1 MTNQNINIKLYDFR
15 VFNDANEEKSEQN
28 EYADNTE
35 FTIQMFGYNE
45 NNESCSIIVKDFKP
59 YFYVKVGDSWNQ
71 NKKLRFFEHIKERIG
86 KYYKNSIIDCKLL
99 KKKKLYGFD
108 TGKLYKFIEIKF
120 NSILSFNKCK
130 KLWYNERNKLSK
142 NGYIFEEEELY
153 LYEANIPPLLRLFHI
168 KNIYPSGWITL
179 PEEHTIINYQT
190 ITSCVHEY
198 EINYKEIISAIRE
211 KFKFL

>member
-1 MTNQNINIKLYDFR
+1 MTHQDINIKLYDFR
-15 VFNDANEEKSEQN
+15 VFNDANEETSEQN
-28 EYADNTE
+28 EYSDNTE

-45 NNESCSIIVKDFKP
+45 DNESCSIIVKDFKP
-59 YFYVKVGDSWNQ
+59 YFYVKVGDNWNQ
-71 NKKLRFFEHIKERIG
+71 SKKSRFFQHMKERIG
-86 KYYKNSIIDCKLL
+86 KYYKDSIIDCKLL

-108 TGKLYKFIEIKF
+108 TGKLYKFVEIKF

-142 NGYIFEEEELY
+142 TGYIFEEEELY

-179 PEEHTIINYQT
+179 PAEHTIINYHT

-198 EINYKEIISAIRE
+198 EINYK
-211 KFKFL
+211 